1 MHIDHHPL
9 AAEFLGDQDKI
20 HQLKQDSARFTRLF
34 IDYEQADKAVVRIE
48 NELEAASDVE
58 LERLKKTR
66 LALKDELYRLIRGG
80 VS

>member
-9 AAEFLGDQDKI
+9 AGEFPGYQDKI
-20 HQLKQDSARFTRLF
+20 HALKQDSARFTRLF
-34 IDYEQADKAVVRIE
+34 GDYEQVDKAVVRIE
-48 NELEAASDVE
+48 NQLETASDAE

-66 LALKDELYRLIRGG
+66 LALKDELYRLIRGD

>member
-9 AAEFLGDQDKI
+9 AGEFPGFKDKI
-20 HQLKQDSARFTRLF
+20 HELRQDGARFTRLF
-34 IDYEQADKAVVRIE
+34 GDYEQVDKAVVRIE
-48 NELEAASDVE
+48 NQLEAASDEE

-66 LALKDELYRLIRGG
+66 LALKDQLYSLIRGG